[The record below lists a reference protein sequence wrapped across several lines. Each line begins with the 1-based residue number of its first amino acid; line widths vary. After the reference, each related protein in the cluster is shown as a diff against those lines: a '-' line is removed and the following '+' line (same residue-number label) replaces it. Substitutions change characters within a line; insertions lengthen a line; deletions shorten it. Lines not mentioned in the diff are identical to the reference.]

1 MEDSQ
6 ELEKAY
12 RRGFD
17 QGFYFALD
25 YSGWTNKQV
34 QDLDFKKRLGNW
46 RYGRKQYSLDRKQN
60 APKPTPEELQEIQ
73 SVVFNVQVLG
83 PNKKPNA

>member
-34 QDLDFKKRLGNW
+34 QDLAFKKRLGNW
-46 RYGRKQYSLDRKQN
+46 RHGRKQYSLDRKQN
-60 APKPTPEELQEIQ
+60 APKPTPEELKELQVFAKFIQLEIH
-73 SVVFNVQVLG
+73 
-83 PNKKPNA
+83 KKGQNA